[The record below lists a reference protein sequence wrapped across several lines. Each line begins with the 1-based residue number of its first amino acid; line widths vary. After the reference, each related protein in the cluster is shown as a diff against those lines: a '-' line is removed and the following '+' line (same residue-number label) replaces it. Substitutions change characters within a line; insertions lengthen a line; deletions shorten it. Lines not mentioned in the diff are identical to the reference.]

1 MIAPAMGRL
10 SKLRAAARSNESRV
24 RLSLSGHRGRA
35 GFALV
40 VLCASLLSLSF
51 AATPAFAEDTYA
63 RNYES
68 QITGFGLTGGISID
82 PAGHPWI
89 ADSQPPLVGE
99 YAAFP
104 SLAKIGEQDGQG
116 HFHEFISSYAN
127 AAIDG
132 VNGYLYAADTGQE
145 ANIQVFDPTN
155 FVEEWS
161 IAGGTSWVGIDNSGG
176 PSNGRIYVATYIP
189 AKLEAFEP
197 GHVSAAFS
205 CQPPACSY
213 VEGNTITGTPGG
225 SFGSLY
231 DADVDANGNIYV
243 LDASRGVD
251 EFKPSGEF
259 VREFPQGGIGIAVD
273 PSNDHLLVFNQSA
286 ITEYA
291 ASGEVVGRVRE
302 GAPGETLQG
311 GSAFAG
317 MAVNSTGYL
326 YVPNGEVVDIFSP
339 ALLLPKVT
347 YEPVANPA
355 RNSVTLNATLD
366 PNGGGDVTACHFEYG
381 TDTTYGLGS
390 VPCTPDPAANPPGS
404 NFTGPTQVSANLSG
418 LTTETTYHYRLVAS
432 NAHVTQ
438 HGEDQTYTPAP
449 AVTDASTDSVS
460 EIANT
465 SATFNGSYTAEE
477 GIETEYWFE
486 YGTTTNY
493 GHKSAVG
500 SVPGTGSG
508 AGTKTEGV
516 STHVEGLDPG
526 VFYHVR
532 LVARNQYGTTK
543 ANDQTFTTDQ
553 APTINASSTSNVTAT
568 SADLHAQIDP
578 HGFATTYRFEYG
590 TTSSYGQSAPIP
602 DGEIAEELNLA
613 HAVEVHLSGLQGV
626 QYHFRIVAENQ
637 WGTLTSEDQTF
648 EFFPPGCP
656 NSAVRQQTGSA
667 YLPDCRAYE
676 LVSPGNANG
685 TLLYAGGP
693 NTGEATAPSRFSFT
707 GNANSLKGTNTIET
721 AADLYTATRTDN
733 GWESKYIGLP
743 GHEASCMGG
752 PPNSPTSHVGFSSP
766 PYLTNTVLTD
776 PSMSRLLVW
785 PDGTPLNCF
794 GGTGV
799 FRDNNWEKAS
809 PSNAPYMF
817 NADGSLNQRL
827 PTSFVGG
834 EEAVEALGCPYPSIR
849 YSVAYCT
856 GDVTASADLGRF
868 VFSSNKASF
877 AEGEGLEE
885 APGSAYDNDLA
896 TNTVSLISLDSAGHP
911 IAQDPSFANTLPE
924 CDGQCQGSAGRIEAP
939 GGKEEFIRFPGIS
952 SDGSHILMS
961 TATAQTHFCT
971 RGSSTPEPCQRF
983 TDTPIHLYMRVND
996 AISYEP
1002 SRGEDGVNHAV
1013 KFLGMTPDGSKV
1025 FFTSEE
1031 QLIAADK
1038 DTSTDL
1044 YMWSE
1049 SSDSL
1054 TLVSKADNAG
1064 DAGEAGQ
1071 SDGCSASW
1079 TTKCGIQSYSNFQW
1093 TMLPGGEG
1101 GNGIA
1106 DSAITPDGDI
1116 YFYSPE
1122 QLDGDKGA
1130 LGGQNLYDYREG
1142 KAQFVATLE
1151 PEQKCRSAAPGV
1163 SAFLCS
1169 EGPIVRF
1176 EVTPDDSRAAFLT
1189 ATQLTSYDNTGHI
1202 EMYVFT
1208 PATGEIICA
1217 SCRPDGKAPT
1227 DDVKASQDGHFIT
1240 KDGRVFFSTADPLV
1254 AQDTNEGTDVYE
1266 YVDGRPQLITPGTG
1280 TATPP
1285 GGQINYSGFAEQA
1298 GLVGVSNDGTDVYF
1312 DTFDVLTAED
1322 HNGNFLKFYD
1332 ARVNGGFA
1340 QPTPVPPCTAAEEC
1354 HGSGSSAPALPIQG
1368 TAAGISGGN
1377 AKQKAAAKKKHQAK
1391 KHKSKKHKKA
1401 AKRHRARAAKSK
1413 GRAGK

>member
-1 MIAPAMGRL
+1 MLAKARSRLGAFRVVLTRSPVHRDASVRRL
-10 SKLRAAARSNESRV
+10 STILFCT
-24 RLSLSGHRGRA
+24 SLV
-35 GFALV
+35 ALA
-40 VLCASLLSLSF
+40 LAPSAS
-51 AATPAFAEDTYA
+51 ADPADTYA
-63 RNYES
+63 RNYEA
-68 QITGFGLTGGISID
+68 QITGFGLAGGINID

-89 ADSQPPLVGE
+89 ADSQPPLINE

-116 HFHEFISSYAN
+116 HFHESISSYAN

-176 PSNGRIYVATYIP
+176 PSNGRIYVATYNP

-197 GHVSAAFS
+197 GHVPAAFS

-302 GAPGETLQG
+302 GAPGEELRG

-339 ALLLPKVT
+339 AFLLPQVT
-347 YEPVANPA
+347 YEPVSNPA
-355 RNSVTLNATLD
+355 RNSVTLNATLE
-366 PNGGGDVTACHFEYG
+366 PHGGGDITACHFEYG

-590 TTSSYGQSAPIP
+590 TTSSYGQSAPAP
-602 DGEIAEELNLA
+602 DGEIGAELNLA
-613 HAVEVHLSGLQGV
+613 HSVEVHLTGLQGV

-637 WGTLTSEDQTF
+637 WGTVTSEDQTF
-648 EFFPPGCP
+648 EFFPPSCP

-707 GNANSLKGTNTIET
+707 GNGNSLKGTNTIET
-721 AADLYTATRTDN
+721 AADLYTATRTDS

-743 GHEASCMGG
+743 GDQAGCMGG
-752 PPNSPTSHVGFSSP
+752 PPNSPTSHVAFSSP
-766 PYLTNTVLTD
+766 PYLTNTVLSD
-776 PSMSRLLVW
+776 PSMSRLLIW
-785 PDGTPLNCF
+785 LDGTPMNCF
-794 GGTGV
+794 VGRSP
-799 FRDNNWEKAS
+799 FYDNNWEKAS

-817 NADGSLNQRL
+817 NADGGLNQRL
-827 PTSFVGG
+827 PSSFPGG
-834 EEAVEALGCPYPSIR
+834 EEAVEALKCPYPNLD
-849 YSVAYCT
+849 YVTPPCT
-856 GDVTASADLGRF
+856 SDVTASADLSHF

-885 APGSAYDNDLA
+885 APGSAYDNDIA
-896 TNTVSLISLDSAGHP
+896 TNTASLISLDSTGHP
-911 IAQDPSFANTLPE
+911 IAQDSNFANVPPE
-924 CDGQCQGSAGRIEAP
+924 AVSFGVAL
-939 GGKEEFIRFPGIS
+939 GGKEEFIRFPAIS
-952 SDGSHILMS
+952 TDGSHILMS
-961 TATAQTHFCT
+961 TATART
-971 RGSSTPEPCQRF
+971 RPCSRSQSEPEPCQRF

-1002 SRGEDGVNHAV
+1002 SRGEDGKNHAV

-1031 QLIAADK
+1031 QLTSEDK

-1049 SSDSL
+1049 TADSL

-1064 DAGEAGQ
+1064 EAGEAGQ
-1071 SDGCSASW
+1071 SDDCNSNASW
-1079 TTKCGIQSYSNFQW
+1079 TTKCDVQPYSNYQW
-1093 TMLPGGEG
+1093 TLLPGGEG

-1106 DSAITPDGDI
+1106 DGAITPNGDI

-1122 QLDGDKGA
+1122 QLDGDRGV

-1142 KAQFVATLE
+1142 NAQFVTTLE
-1151 PEQKCRSAAPGV
+1151 PVSTLDPKQKCPRS
-1163 SAFLCS
+1163 SASGKGS
-1169 EGPIVRF
+1169 EGVLCAEGPVLRF
-1176 EVTPDDSRAAFLT
+1176 EATPTDSHAAFLT
-1189 ATQLTSYDNTGHI
+1189 TTQLTSYDNAGHI

-1208 PATGEIICA
+1208 PATGEIVCA
-1217 SCRPDGKAPT
+1217 SCRPNGQAPT
-1227 DDVKASQDGHFIT
+1227 DDVKASQDGRFIT
-1240 KDGRVFFSTADPLV
+1240 HDGRVFFSTADPLV
-1254 AQDTNEGTDVYE
+1254 PQDTNEGIDVYE

-1280 TATPP
+1280 IATLADTVL
-1285 GGQINYSGFAEQA
+1285 NVSGFAEQP
-1298 GLVGVSNDGTDVYF
+1298 GLVAVSNDGTDVYF
-1312 DTFDVLTAED
+1312 DTFDTLTAED

-1340 QPTPVPPCTAAEEC
+1340 QPTPVPPCKAAEEC
-1354 HGSGSSAPALPIQG
+1354 HGAGSSAPALPTQG
-1368 TAAGISGGN
+1368 TAAAISGGN
-1377 AKQKAAAKKKHQAK
+1377 AKQKTAAKKKHKA
-1391 KHKSKKHKKA
+1391 KKHKKA

>member
-1 MIAPAMGRL
+1 MLAQARSRLGAFRVVLTRSPAHGDASVRRL
-10 SKLRAAARSNESRV
+10 STILFCT
-24 RLSLSGHRGRA
+24 SLV
-35 GFALV
+35 ALA
-40 VLCASLLSLSF
+40 LAPSAS
-51 AATPAFAEDTYA
+51 ADPADTYA
-63 RNYES
+63 RNYEA

-82 PAGHPWI
+82 PAGHPWV
-89 ADSQPPLVGE
+89 ADSQPPLISE

-104 SLAKIGEQDGQG
+104 SLARIGEQGGQG
-116 HFHEFISSYAN
+116 HFGERISSYAN
-127 AAIDG
+127 AAVDG
-132 VNGYLYAADTGQE
+132 VNGYLYAADTGE
-145 ANIQVFDPTN
+145 NANIQVFNPTN
-155 FVEEWS
+155 FVEEWPIS
-161 IAGGTSWVGIDNSGG
+161 GGTSWIGIDNSGG
-176 PSNGRIYVATYIP
+176 PSNGRIYVATYNP

-197 GHVSAAFS
+197 GHVPAAFS

-225 SFGSLY
+225 SFGLLY
-231 DADVDANGNIYV
+231 DAAVDANGNIYV

-259 VREFPQGGIGIAVD
+259 VREFPEGGIGIAVD
-273 PSNDHLLVFNQSA
+273 PSNDHLLVFKQST
-286 ITEYA
+286 ITEYS
-291 ASGEVVGRVRE
+291 ASGDVVAHLRE

-339 ALLLPKVT
+339 AFLLPQVT
-347 YEPVANPA
+347 YEPVSNPA
-355 RNSVTLNATLD
+355 RNSVTLNATLE
-366 PNGGGDVTACHFEYG
+366 PHGGGDITACHFEYG

-390 VPCTPDPAANPPGS
+390 VPCTPDPAANPPAS
-404 NFTGPTQVSANLSG
+404 NFTGPTQVHADLSG
-418 LTTETTYHYRLVAS
+418 LTTETTYHYRLAAS

-449 AVTDASTDSVS
+449 AVTNASTKPVTDV
-460 EIANT
+460 ANT

-477 GIETEYWFE
+477 GVETEYWFE

-500 SVPGTGSG
+500 TVPGTGSG

-590 TTSSYGQSAPIP
+590 TTSSYGQSAPAP
-602 DGEIAEELNLA
+602 DGEIGAELNLA
-613 HAVEVHLSGLQGV
+613 HSVEVHLTGLQGV

-693 NTGEATAPSRFSFT
+693 NTGTATAPSRFSFT

-721 AADLYTATRTDN
+721 AADLYTATRTDS

-743 GHEASCMGG
+743 GDEAGCMGG
-752 PPNSPTSHVGFSSP
+752 PPNSPTSHVVFQSP

-776 PSMSRLLVW
+776 PSMSRLLIW
-785 PDGTPLNCF
+785 PDGTPMDCF
-794 GGTGV
+794 AGTSP
-799 FRDNNWEKAS
+799 FYDNNWELAS

-827 PTSFVGG
+827 PSSFVGG
-834 EEAVEALGCPYPSIR
+834 EEAVEALKCPYPTAG
-849 YSVAYCT
+849 YAAPPCT
-856 GDVTASADLGRF
+856 GDVTASSDLSHF
-868 VFSSNKASF
+868 VFSSNKVSF
-877 AEGEGLEE
+877 AEGGKEE

-896 TNTVSLISLDSAGHP
+896 TNTVSVISLDSAGHP
-911 IAQDPSFANTLPE
+911 IAQDPSFANAPPSCGGGFFGE
-924 CDGQCQGSAGRIEAP
+924 CITNSHGDIIDVIQAR
-939 GGKEEFIRFPGIS
+939 GGKEEFIRFPAIS

-961 TATAQTHFCT
+961 TATARTHDCI
-971 RGSSTPEPCQRF
+971 RSSSAPEPCERF
-983 TDTPIHLYMRVND
+983 TDTPIHLYMRVNG

-1031 QLIAADK
+1031 QLTSEDK

-1054 TLVSKADNAG
+1054 TLVSKANNAG
-1064 DAGEAGQ
+1064 NAGEAGQ
-1071 SDGCSASW
+1071 SDSCNSNASW
-1079 TTKCGIQSYSNFQW
+1079 TTKCGVQPNENYEWSL
-1093 TMLPGGEG
+1093 LPGGEG

-1106 DSAITPDGDI
+1106 DSAITPNGDI

-1122 QLDGDKGA
+1122 QLDGDRGVV
-1130 LGGQNLYDYREG
+1130 GGQNLYDYREG
-1142 KAQFVATLE
+1142 KAEFVATLE
-1151 PEQKCRSAAPGV
+1151 PEQKCRPADLNFAI
-1163 SAFLCS
+1163 LCA
-1169 EGPIVRF
+1169 EGPVVRF
-1176 EVTPDDSRAAFLT
+1176 EATPDDSRAAFLT
-1189 ATQLTSYDNTGHI
+1189 TTQLTSYDNAGHI
-1202 EMYVFT
+1202 EMYSFT
-1208 PATGEIICA
+1208 PSSGEIVCD

-1227 DDVKASQDGHFIT
+1227 DDIKASQDGRFLT
-1240 KDGRVFFSTADPLV
+1240 NDGRVFFSTADPLV
-1254 AQDTNEGTDVYE
+1254 AQDTNEGIDVYE

-1280 TATPP
+1280 AATAT
-1285 GGQINYSGFAEQA
+1285 GGAVNISGFAEKP
-1298 GLVGVSNDGTDVYF
+1298 GLVGVSNDGTDAYF
-1312 DTFDVLTAED
+1312 DTFDALTAED

-1354 HGSGSSAPALPIQG
+1354 HGSGSSAPALPTQG
-1368 TAAGISGGN
+1368 TTAPISGGN
-1377 AKQKAAAKKKHQAK
+1377 AKHKAAAKKRHKQK
-1391 KHKSKKHKKA
+1391 KNKKA